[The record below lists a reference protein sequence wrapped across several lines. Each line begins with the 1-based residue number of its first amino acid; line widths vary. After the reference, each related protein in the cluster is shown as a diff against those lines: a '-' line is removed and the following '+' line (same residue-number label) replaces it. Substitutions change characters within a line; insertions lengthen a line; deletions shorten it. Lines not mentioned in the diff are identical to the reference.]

1 MLGLRDEDQGHL
13 EPLEEG
19 VTLQVQV
26 EVVEVVE
33 VVVKVVE
40 VVEAVKVVEAGGGEE
55 VHGEE
60 QDLFERIGFQE
71 PQSKGSIGLASQLQ
85 LVFHSWR
92 QGRIKDHFTHSQNY
106 SNPSF
111 G

>member
-1 MLGLRDEDQGHL
+1 MVEA
-13 EPLEEG
+13 
-19 VTLQVQV
+19 V
-26 EVVEVVE
+26 EVVGGG
-33 VVVKVVE
+33 
-40 VVEAVKVVEAGGGEE
+40 GGGEE

-71 PQSKGSIGLASQLQ
+71 PQSKGGISLASQLQ

-92 QGRIKDHFTHSQNY
+92 QGRVKDHFTHSQNY

-111 G
+111 GYRHLKTKATLWISRSNFQHKGGCFSDFRC